1 MNIDK
6 FKQQH
11 RDILAAIDALRTL
24 AHAGVAAQARPIA
37 EQIVA
42 MSGLI
47 KLHLAVEQRY
57 LYPAAQ
63 ASGVA
68 GLVNMGR
75 RYETEMD
82 GIAGAYLAFAS
93 RWNQPARLQA
103 EPEAFRSEANS
114 VLHALYQRMRRE
126 DHELYP
132 AVEAMEPPRM
142 VA

>member
-11 RDILAAIDALRTL
+11 LAILAAIDDLRQL
-24 AHAGVAAQARPIA
+24 ARGGVAAQAQAIA
-37 EQIVA
+37 GQIVA

-63 ASGVA
+63 ASGMATVA
-68 GLVNMGR
+68 RMGR
-75 RYETEMD
+75 AYENEMHA
-82 GIAGAYLAFAS
+82 IAGAYLEFAG
-93 RWNQPARLQA
+93 RWNTPVRLEA
-103 EPEAFRSEANS
+103 EPDAFRSEANS

-126 DHELYP
+126 DSELYP
-132 AVEAMEPPRM
+132 AIETL
-142 VA
+142 

>member
-11 RDILAAIDALRTL
+11 LDILAAIDALRTL
-24 AHAGVAAQARPIA
+24 ARAGVAGQAPAIA
-37 EQIVA
+37 AQIVA

-57 LYPAAQ
+57 LYPAVQ
-63 ASGVA
+63 GSGMAS
-68 GLVNMGR
+68 LVRMGH

-93 RWNQPARLQA
+93 RWNTALRLEA
-103 EPEAFRSEANS
+103 EPEQFRSEANT

-132 AVEAMEPPRM
+132 AIEAMAPARM
-142 VA
+142 AA

>member
-11 RDILAAIDALRTL
+11 LAILAAIDDLRQL
-24 AHAGVAAQARPIA
+24 ARGGVATRAQAIA
-37 EQIVA
+37 AQIVA

-63 ASGVA
+63 ACGVA
-68 GLVNMGR
+68 SVAQLGR
-75 RYETEMD
+75 QYESEMD
-82 GIAGAYLAFAS
+82 GIAGAYLAFAG
-93 RWNQPARLQA
+93 RWNTPVRLAA
-103 EPEAFRSEANS
+103 EPDAFRGEANT

-126 DHELYP
+126 DHDLYP
-132 AVEAMEPPRM
+132 AIEAL
-142 VA
+142 

>member
-11 RDILAAIDALRTL
+11 LAILAAIDDLRQL
-24 AHAGVAAQARPIA
+24 ARGGVAAQAQAIA
-37 EQIVA
+37 AHIVA

-63 ASGVA
+63 ACGLATVA
-68 GLVNMGR
+68 RLGR
-75 RYETEMD
+75 QYDSEMH
-82 GIAGAYLAFAS
+82 GIAGAYLDFAG
-93 RWNQPARLQA
+93 RWNTPVRLAA
-103 EPEAFRSEANS
+103 EPEAFRSEANT

-126 DHELYP
+126 DRELYP
-132 AVEAMEPPRM
+132 AVEAL
-142 VA
+142 

>member
-11 RDILAAIDALRTL
+11 LAILAAIDDLRQL
-24 AHAGVAAQARPIA
+24 ARGGVAAQAKAIA
-37 EQIVA
+37 SQIIA

-63 ASGVA
+63 ACGVA
-68 GLVNMGR
+68 KVAQLAR
-75 RYETEMD
+75 QYEHEME

-93 RWNQPARLQA
+93 RWNTPVRLEA
-103 EPEAFRSEANS
+103 EPDAFRSEANA
-114 VLHALYQRMRRE
+114 VLHALHQRMRRE
-126 DHELYP
+126 EHDLYP
-132 AVEAMEPPRM
+132 AIASL
-142 VA
+142 A

>member
-11 RDILAAIDALRTL
+11 LAILAAIDDLRQL
-24 AHAGVAAQARPIA
+24 ARGGVAAQAQAIA
-37 EQIVA
+37 AQIIA

-63 ASGVA
+63 ACGVA
-68 GLVNMGR
+68 TVARLGR
-75 RYETEMD
+75 QYESEMH
-82 GIAGAYLAFAS
+82 GIAGVYLAFAG
-93 RWNQPARLQA
+93 RWNTPVRLAA
-103 EPEAFRSEANS
+103 EPEAFRSEANT

-126 DHELYP
+126 DRELYP
-132 AVEAMEPPRM
+132 AVEAL
-142 VA
+142 

>member
-11 RDILAAIDALRTL
+11 LAILAAIDDLRRL
-24 AHAGVAAQARPIA
+24 ARGGVAVQAKAIA
-37 EQIVA
+37 GQIVA

-63 ASGVA
+63 ASDVA
-68 GLVNMGR
+68 KVAQLGR
-75 RYETEMD
+75 RYESEMD

-93 RWNQPARLQA
+93 RWNTPVRLEA
-103 EPEAFRSEANS
+103 EPDAFRREANT

-126 DHELYP
+126 DSELYP
-132 AVEAMEPPRM
+132 AVEAL
-142 VA
+142 A

>member
-6 FKQQH
+6 SKQQH
-11 RDILAAIDALRTL
+11 LAILAAIDDLRQL
-24 AHAGVAAQARPIA
+24 ARGGVAAQAQAIA
-37 EQIVA
+37 GQIVA

-68 GLVNMGR
+68 TVARMGR
-75 RYETEMD
+75 AYENEMH
-82 GIAGAYLAFAS
+82 GIAGAYLEFAG
-93 RWNQPARLQA
+93 RWNTPVRLEA
-103 EPEAFRSEANS
+103 EPDAFRSEANS

-126 DHELYP
+126 DSELYP
-132 AVEAMEPPRM
+132 AIETL
-142 VA
+142 

>member
-11 RDILAAIDALRTL
+11 LAILAAIDDLRQL
-24 AHAGVAAQARPIA
+24 ARGGVAAQAKAIA
-37 EQIVA
+37 SQIIA

-63 ASGVA
+63 ASGMATVA
-68 GLVNMGR
+68 RMGR
-75 RYETEMD
+75 AYENEMH
-82 GIAGAYLAFAS
+82 GIAGAYLEFAG
-93 RWNQPARLQA
+93 RWNTPVRLEA
-103 EPEAFRSEANS
+103 EPDAFRSEANS

-126 DHELYP
+126 DSELYP
-132 AVEAMEPPRM
+132 AIETL
-142 VA
+142 

>member
-11 RDILAAIDALRTL
+11 LAILAAIDDLRQL
-24 AHAGVAAQARPIA
+24 ARGGVAAQAQAIA
-37 EQIVA
+37 GQIVA

-63 ASGVA
+63 ASGMATVA
-68 GLVNMGR
+68 RMGR
-75 RYETEMD
+75 AYENEMH
-82 GIAGAYLAFAS
+82 GIAGAYLEFAG
-93 RWNQPARLQA
+93 RWNTPVRLEA
-103 EPEAFRSEANS
+103 EPDAFRSEANS

-126 DHELYP
+126 DSELYP
-132 AVEAMEPPRM
+132 AIETL
-142 VA
+142 

>member
-11 RDILAAIDALRTL
+11 LAILAAIDDLRQL
-24 AHAGVAAQARPIA
+24 ARAGVASQAAAIA

-63 ASGVA
+63 ACGVA
-68 GLVNMGR
+68 TVASLGR
-75 RYETEMD
+75 RYESEMD
-82 GIAGAYLAFAS
+82 GIAGAYLDFAG
-93 RWNQPARLQA
+93 RWNTPVRLEA
-103 EPEAFRSEANS
+103 EPDAFRSEANT

-132 AVEAMEPPRM
+132 AMEAL
-142 VA
+142 

>member
-11 RDILAAIDALRTL
+11 LAILAAIDGLREL
-24 AHAGVAAQARPIA
+24 ARAGVVPQARAIA
-37 EQIVA
+37 QQIVA
-42 MSGLI
+42 MSGVI

-68 GLVNMGR
+68 SVARLGR
-75 RYETEMD
+75 QYESEMH
-82 GIAGAYLAFAS
+82 GIAGAYLDFAG
-93 RWNQPARLQA
+93 RWNTAARLEL
-103 EPEAFRSEANS
+103 EPEAFRCEANS

-132 AVEAMEPPRM
+132 AIEAL
-142 VA
+142 

>member
-11 RDILAAIDALRTL
+11 LAILAAIDGLREL
-24 AHAGVAAQARPIA
+24 ARAGVVPQARAIA

-42 MSGLI
+42 MSGVI

-68 GLVNMGR
+68 SVARLGR
-75 RYETEMD
+75 RYESEMH
-82 GIAGAYLAFAS
+82 GIAGAYLDFAG
-93 RWNQPARLQA
+93 RWNTAARLEL
-103 EPEAFRSEANS
+103 EPEAFRCEANS
-114 VLHALYQRMRRE
+114 VLHAL
-126 DHELYP
+126 
-132 AVEAMEPPRM
+132 
-142 VA
+142 

>member
-11 RDILAAIDALRTL
+11 LAILAVIDDLRQL
-24 AHAGVAAQARPIA
+24 ARGGVAAQAQAIA
-37 EQIVA
+37 GQIVA

-68 GLVNMGR
+68 TVARMGR
-75 RYETEMD
+75 AYENEMH
-82 GIAGAYLAFAS
+82 GIAGAYLEFAG
-93 RWNQPARLQA
+93 RWNTPVRLEA
-103 EPEAFRSEANS
+103 EPDAFRSEANS

-126 DHELYP
+126 DSELYP
-132 AVEAMEPPRM
+132 AIETL
-142 VA
+142 

>member
-11 RDILAAIDALRTL
+11 LAILAAIDGLREL
-24 AHAGVAAQARPIA
+24 ARAGVVPQARAIA

-42 MSGLI
+42 MSGVI

-68 GLVNMGR
+68 SVARLGR
-75 RYETEMD
+75 QYESEMH
-82 GIAGAYLAFAS
+82 GIAGAYLDFAG
-93 RWNQPARLQA
+93 RWNTAARLEL
-103 EPEAFRSEANS
+103 EPEAFRCEANS

-132 AVEAMEPPRM
+132 AIEAL
-142 VA
+142 

>member
-11 RDILAAIDALRTL
+11 LAILAAIDDLRQL
-24 AHAGVAAQARPIA
+24 ARGGVAAQAQAIA
-37 EQIVA
+37 GQIVA

-68 GLVNMGR
+68 TVARMGR
-75 RYETEMD
+75 AYENEMHV
-82 GIAGAYLAFAS
+82 IAGAYLEFAG
-93 RWNQPARLQA
+93 RWNTPVRLEA
-103 EPEAFRSEANS
+103 EPDAFRSEANS

-126 DHELYP
+126 DSELYP
-132 AVEAMEPPRM
+132 AIETL
-142 VA
+142 

>member
-11 RDILAAIDALRTL
+11 LAILAAIDDLRQL
-24 AHAGVAAQARPIA
+24 ARGGVAVQAPAIA
-37 EQIVA
+37 SQIIA

-63 ASGVA
+63 ACGVA
-68 GLVNMGR
+68 SVAQLGR
-75 RYETEMD
+75 QYESEMH
-82 GIAGAYLAFAS
+82 GIAGAYLEFAG
-93 RWNQPARLQA
+93 RWNSPVRLEA
-103 EPEAFRSEANS
+103 APEAFRSEANS

-126 DHELYP
+126 DHDLYP
-132 AVEAMEPPRM
+132 AIESLA
-142 VA
+142 

>member
-11 RDILAAIDALRTL
+11 LVILAAIDDLRRL
-24 AHAGVAAQARPIA
+24 ARGGVAAQAQAIA
-37 EQIVA
+37 GQIIA

-68 GLVNMGR
+68 SVAQLGR
-75 RYETEMD
+75 QYEGEMH
-82 GIAGAYLAFAS
+82 GIAGAYLEFAA
-93 RWNQPARLQA
+93 RWNSPVRLEA
-103 EPEAFRSEANS
+103 EPEAFRSEANR

-132 AVEAMEPPRM
+132 AIEAL
-142 VA
+142 A

>member
-11 RDILAAIDALRTL
+11 LAILASIDDLRQL
-24 AHAGVAAQARPIA
+24 ARGGVAAQAQAIA
-37 EQIVA
+37 EQIIA

-63 ASGVA
+63 ACGVA
-68 GLVNMGR
+68 TVAQLGR
-75 RYETEMD
+75 QYENEMH
-82 GIAGAYLAFAS
+82 GIAGAYLDFAG
-93 RWNQPARLQA
+93 RWNTPVRLAA
-103 EPEAFRSEANS
+103 EPDAFRSEANT
-114 VLHALYQRMRRE
+114 VLHALFQRMRRE

-132 AVEAMEPPRM
+132 AVETLA
-142 VA
+142 

>member
-11 RDILAAIDALRTL
+11 LAILAAIDDLRQL
-24 AHAGVAAQARPIA
+24 ARGGVAAQAQAIA
-37 EQIVA
+37 AHIVA

-63 ASGVA
+63 ACGVA
-68 GLVNMGR
+68 TVARLGR
-75 RYETEMD
+75 QYESEMH
-82 GIAGAYLAFAS
+82 GIAGAYLDFAG
-93 RWNQPARLQA
+93 RWNTPVRLEA
-103 EPEAFRSEANS
+103 EPEVFRSEANT

-126 DHELYP
+126 DHDLYP
-132 AVEAMEPPRM
+132 AIESLA
-142 VA
+142 

>member
-11 RDILAAIDALRTL
+11 LAFLAAIDDLRQL
-24 AHAGVAAQARPIA
+24 ARGGVAAQAQAIA
-37 EQIVA
+37 GQIVA

-68 GLVNMGR
+68 TVARMGR
-75 RYETEMD
+75 AYENEMH
-82 GIAGAYLAFAS
+82 GIAGAYLEFAG
-93 RWNQPARLQA
+93 RWNTPVRLEA
-103 EPEAFRSEANS
+103 EPDAFRSEANS

-126 DHELYP
+126 DSELYP
-132 AVEAMEPPRM
+132 AIETL
-142 VA
+142 

>member
-11 RDILAAIDALRTL
+11 LAILAAIDDLRQL
-24 AHAGVAAQARPIA
+24 ARGGVAAQAQAIA
-37 EQIVA
+37 GKIVA

-68 GLVNMGR
+68 TVARMGR
-75 RYETEMD
+75 AYENEMH
-82 GIAGAYLAFAS
+82 GIAGAYLEFAG
-93 RWNQPARLQA
+93 RWNTPVRLEA
-103 EPEAFRSEANS
+103 EPDAFRSEANS

-126 DHELYP
+126 DSELYP
-132 AVEAMEPPRM
+132 AIETL
-142 VA
+142 

>member
-11 RDILAAIDALRTL
+11 LAILAAIDDLRQL
-24 AHAGVAAQARPIA
+24 ARGGVAAQAQAIA

-57 LYPAAQ
+57 LY
-63 ASGVA
+63 
-68 GLVNMGR
+68 MH
-75 RYETEMD
+75 
-82 GIAGAYLAFAS
+82 GIAGAYLDFAG
-93 RWNQPARLQA
+93 RWNTPVRLAA
-103 EPEAFRSEANS
+103 EPDAFRSEANT
-114 VLHALYQRMRRE
+114 VLHALFQRMRRE

-132 AVEAMEPPRM
+132 AVERSKERRLLINRHS
-142 VA
+142 

>member
-11 RDILAAIDALRTL
+11 LAIRAAIDDLRQL
-24 AHAGVAAQARPIA
+24 ARGGVAAQAQAIA
-37 EQIVA
+37 AHIVA

-63 ASGVA
+63 ACGLATVA
-68 GLVNMGR
+68 RLGR
-75 RYETEMD
+75 QYESEMH
-82 GIAGAYLAFAS
+82 GIAGAYLDFAG
-93 RWNQPARLQA
+93 RWNTPVRLAA
-103 EPEAFRSEANS
+103 EPEAFRSEANT

-126 DHELYP
+126 DRELYP
-132 AVEAMEPPRM
+132 AVEAL
-142 VA
+142 

>member
-11 RDILAAIDALRTL
+11 LDILAAIDALRTL
-24 AHAGVAAQARPIA
+24 ARAGVAAHATAIA
-37 EQIVA
+37 GQIVA

-68 GLVNMGR
+68 SLVRMGH
-75 RYETEMD
+75 RYESEMD
-82 GIAGAYLAFAS
+82 GIAGAYLAFAG
-93 RWNQPARLQA
+93 RWNTAAHLQA
-103 EPEAFRSEANS
+103 EPEQFRSEANT

-132 AVEAMEPPRM
+132 AVEAMEPARM
-142 VA
+142 AA

>member
-6 FKQQH
+6 FKQEH
-11 RDILAAIDALRTL
+11 VAILSAIDQLREL
-24 AHAGVAAQARPIA
+24 ARSGVAPQSQAIA

-57 LYPAAQ
+57 LYPAVQ

-68 GLVNMGR
+68 KVARLGLQ
-75 RYETEMD
+75 YENEMQ
-82 GIAGAYLAFAS
+82 GIAGDYLAFAG
-93 RWNQPARLQA
+93 RWNTAARLAQ
-103 EPEAFRSEANS
+103 EPDAFRSEANT

-126 DHELYP
+126 DTELYP
-132 AVEAMEPPRM
+132 AIEAI
-142 VA
+142 